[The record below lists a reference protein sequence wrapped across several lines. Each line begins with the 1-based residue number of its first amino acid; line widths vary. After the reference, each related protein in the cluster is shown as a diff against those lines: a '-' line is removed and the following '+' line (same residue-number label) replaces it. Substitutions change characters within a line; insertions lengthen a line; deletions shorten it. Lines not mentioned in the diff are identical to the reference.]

1 MRVTRRQ
8 LRRIIKESITV
19 ASATDLQTASPVIKE
34 WAEVLLE
41 ELANELPN
49 GNAINDFAERK
60 RDRIIS
66 ELVST
71 IKIYLIEALGF
82 PMDGY
87 SRKQMKK
94 SKERKIVKKHRERM
108 GY

>member
-1 MRVTRRQ
+1 MKISKRQ
-8 LRRIIKESITV
+8 LRRIIRESITV
-19 ASATDLQTASPVIKE
+19 ASATDLQRMSPVIKE

-41 ELANELPN
+41 ELADELPN
-49 GNAINDFAERK
+49 GNAINDFTEKK
-60 RDRIIS
+60 RNRIIS

-94 SKERKIVKKHRERM
+94 SKERETVKKYRERM